1 MADSPSLTIVHNAAQ
16 QRFEAAVTGGT
27 AYVVYRPAGKVLH
40 LVHTEVPAEAG
51 GAGVAGKL
59 VQAALDHAA
68 ANGLKVFPTCT
79 YVRAYMKRHPETH
92 ALLAPGVHL

>member
-1 MADSPSLTIVHNAAQ
+1 MTDSPALTIVHNEAQ

-27 AYVVYRPAGKVLH
+27 AYVVYRRAGKVLH

-59 VQAALDHAA
+59 VRAALDYAA
-68 ANGLKVFPTCT
+68 AQGYTVFPMCS
-79 YVRAYMKRHPETH
+79 YVRAYMQRHPETQT
-92 ALLAPGVHL
+92 LLAPGARV